1 MAAKHSSENEEKEG
15 FFYTAGPALIS
26 GAAQAILFNPIDRA
40 LYVRVKFRRKHFLD
54 RRNFERPFQGF
65 MNAAVYRTLVG
76 ASYMFWQDSARLCIG
91 RFMPQMFQVETSPVL
106 NSMLIGL
113 FAGSVNGLALNTL
126 QAVKFR
132 MWNSDARGVNFWQT
146 AKHMFKE
153 GGVPIFFRGCVTTM
167 IRDSIFGVVYETLRR
182 MDSWKVFFDNVVTGV
197 SKKMPWHQTGDTDTI
212 APPPVERHLGAG
224 TCEACMFVSNLV
236 AAVLASTLSSP
247 FNYVRSIVYGTP
259 PGSIPLNYFQ
269 LLRSFYT
276 QYFFVWHNGCTF
288 SGTLVVPELA
298 ATEHR
303 VEMSAAS
310 PRPPGTSLPPERP
323 VGRWWKVYLDLVR
336 WGEAHHH
343 HPIKSWQ
350 WANSRLNIG
359 WGSLR
364 IGVGMAMGQSLF
376 HLAQDFARVDKKK
389 YLHARQES

>member
-1 MAAKHSSENEEKEG
+1 
-15 FFYTAGPALIS
+15 
-26 GAAQAILFNPIDRA
+26 
-40 LYVRVKFRRKHFLD
+40 
-54 RRNFERPFQGF
+54 

-76 ASYMFWQDSARLCIG
+76 ASYMFWQDSARLYIG
-91 RFMPQMFQVETSPVL
+91 RCLPQVCQAETSPRL

-132 MWNSDARGVNFWQT
+132 MWNSDARGVTFWQT

-167 IRDSIFGVVYETLRR
+167 IRDSVFGIVYETLRR
-182 MDSWKVFFDNVVTGV
+182 MNSWKLFFDDVVMNAST
-197 SKKMPWHQTGDTDTI
+197 KLPWYEE
-212 APPPVERHLGAG
+212 ERAEKGSAASGEKLLGSG
-224 TCEACMFVSNLV
+224 TCETCMFFSNLV
-236 AAVLASTLSSP
+236 AAVMASTLSSP

-276 QYFFVWHNGCTF
+276 QYFFVWRNGCTF
-288 SGTLVVPELA
+288 SGTLGVPELA
-298 ATEHR
+298 AAEHR
-303 VEMSAAS
+303 VVAAAAAAAS
-310 PRPPGTSLPPERP
+310 PRPPGASLPPETSAGWCWRMY
-323 VGRWWKVYLDLVR
+323 GNLVR
-336 WGEAHHH
+336 WGEKHHH

-376 HLAQDFARVDKKK
+376 HLAQDFARVDKNK
-389 YLHARQES
+389 YLHKRQE